1 MSDLLNFLPF
11 FVLLLVL
18 LATGTPVAVATA
30 LAAAVGAIMFIGKG
44 ALSQLGVLLFAQ
56 ASSFVLLMVPLF
68 ILMGEALGATRIGRD
83 LFTAAQI
90 WLWRVPGALPIGTIF
105 SCAGFAA
112 VCGSSPVTA
121 ATIGS
126 VAVPEMIRKGYAA
139 RLAFGVTAAGG
150 TLGIM
155 IPPSVSFIL
164 YGIITETSIGALFMA
179 GIGPGLMLVALLSLT
194 VFYLIWRHPELA
206 PPRSATID
214 TSERWTSL
222 RSVLP
227 VTLLIVAVLGSIYTG
242 IATATEAAAVGALG
256 ALLIAFLLGSLK
268 REVMNRILDNTART
282 TAMFVL
288 LVATGLFSAFVL
300 SRLGIPQAT
309 AQAITG
315 LDVAPWVVML
325 SINGLLLIL
334 GMFLDPMS
342 ILVIVVPILFPAVVQ
357 LGYDPVWFGV
367 MVTLQIEIAAISP
380 PVGFNLFVLRTVV
393 ANARM
398 ADIIRGGLIFIAPML
413 IGIALLMIFPEIAL
427 FLPRMMD
434 LK

>member
-325 SINGLLLIL
+325 AINGLLLIL

>member
-1 MSDLLNFLPF
+1 MLDTSSFLPF
-11 FVLLLVL
+11 FVLRLIL

-30 LAAAVGAIMFIGKG
+30 LAGALVAVVFIGTG

-56 ASSFVLLMVPLF
+56 ASNFVLLMVPLF

-90 WLWRVPGALPIGTIF
+90 WLRFIPGALPIGTIF

-155 IPPSVSFIL
+155 IPPSISFIL

-179 GIGPGLMLVALLSLT
+179 GIGPGIMLVALLSLT
-194 VFYLIWRHPELA
+194 VFFLIWRNPELA
-206 PPRSATID
+206 PARSAAID

-222 RSVLP
+222 RSVIP
-227 VTLLIVAVLGSIYTG
+227 VTLLVVAVLGSIYTG
-242 IATATEAAAVGALG
+242 IATATEAAAVGATG

-268 REVMNRILDNTART
+268 REVMHRILDNTART

-315 LDVAPWVVML
+315 LDVPPWVVML
-325 SINGLLLIL
+325 AINGLLLLL

-342 ILVIVVPILFPAVVQ
+342 ILVIVVPVIFPAVVK

-367 MVTLQIEIAAISP
+367 IVTLQIEIAAISP

-393 ANARM
+393 PNARM
-398 ADIIRGGLIFIAPML
+398 ADIIRGGLMFIAPML
-413 IGIALLMIFPEIAL
+413 LGIVFLMIYPDIALL
-427 FLPRMMD
+427 LPRMMG
-434 LK
+434 L

>member
-1 MSDLLNFLPF
+1 MSESLNFLPF
-11 FVLLLVL
+11 FVVLLVF

-30 LAAAVGAIMFIGKG
+30 LTAALGAVLFIGKG

-56 ASSFVLLMVPLF
+56 ASNFVLLMVPLF
-68 ILMGEALGATRIGRD
+68 VLMGEALGATRIGRD

-90 WLWRVPGALPIGTIF
+90 WLGRIPGALPIGTIF

-126 VAVPEMIRKGYAA
+126 VAVPEMMRKGYAA
-139 RLAFGVTAAGG
+139 KLAFGVTAAGG

-155 IPPSVSFIL
+155 IPPSVSLIL

-179 GIGPGLMLVALLSLT
+179 GIGPGLMLVTLLSLT
-194 VFYLIWRHPELA
+194 VFYLIWRNPQLA
-206 PPRSATID
+206 PARTSVID
-214 TSERWTSL
+214 TSERWSSL
-222 RSVLP
+222 RSVIP
-227 VTLLIVAVLGSIYTG
+227 VSLLVVAVLGSIYAG

-256 ALLIAFLLGSLK
+256 ALVIAFLLGSLK
-268 REVMNRILDNTART
+268 REVMGRILDNTART

-315 LDVAPWVVML
+315 LDVPPWVVML
-325 SINGLLLIL
+325 AINALLLIL

-342 ILVIVVPILFPAVVQ
+342 ILVIVVPVLFPAVVQ

-393 ANARM
+393 ADARM
-398 ADIIRGGLIFIAPML
+398 ADIIRGGLIFITPML
-413 IGIALLMIFPEIAL
+413 VGIALLMMYPEIAL

-434 LK
+434 LN

>member
-1 MSDLLNFLPF
+1 MLDTSSFLPF
-11 FVLLLVL
+11 FVLLLIL

-30 LAAAVGAIMFIGKG
+30 LSGALVAVVFIGTG

-56 ASSFVLLMVPLF
+56 ASNFVLLMVPLF

-90 WLWRVPGALPIGTIF
+90 WLRFIPGALPIGTIF

-155 IPPSVSFIL
+155 IPPSISFIL

-179 GIGPGLMLVALLSLT
+179 GIGPGIMLVALLSLT
-194 VFYLIWRHPELA
+194 VFFLIWRNPELA
-206 PPRSATID
+206 PARSAAID

-222 RSVLP
+222 RSVIP
-227 VTLLIVAVLGSIYTG
+227 VTLLVVAVLGSIYTG
-242 IATATEAAAVGALG
+242 IATATEAAAVGATG

-268 REVMNRILDNTART
+268 REVMHRILDNTART

-315 LDVAPWVVML
+315 LDVPPWVVML
-325 SINGLLLIL
+325 AINGLLLLL

-342 ILVIVVPILFPAVVQ
+342 ILVIVVPVIFPAVVK

-367 MVTLQIEIAAISP
+367 IVTLQIEIAAISP

-393 ANARM
+393 PNARM
-398 ADIIRGGLIFIAPML
+398 ADIIRGGLMFIAPML
-413 IGIALLMIFPEIAL
+413 LGIVFLMIYPDIALL
-427 FLPRMMD
+427 LPRMMG
-434 LK
+434 L

>member
-30 LAAAVGAIMFIGKG
+30 LAAAVGAIMFLGKG

-56 ASSFVLLMVPLF
+56 ASNFVLLMVPLF

-90 WLWRVPGALPIGTIF
+90 WLRRVPGALPIGTIF

-139 RLAFGVTAAGG
+139 KLAFGVTAAGG

-155 IPPSVSFIL
+155 IPPSISFIL

-179 GIGPGLMLVALLSLT
+179 GIGPGLMLVTLLSLT
-194 VFYLIWRHPELA
+194 VFYLIWRNPELA
-206 PPRSATID
+206 PPRAAVID

-242 IATATEAAAVGALG
+242 IATATEAAAIGALG

-282 TAMFVL
+282 TAMFIL

-325 SINGLLLIL
+325 AINGMLLIL

-413 IGIALLMIFPEIAL
+413 IGIAMLMIFPEIAL

>member
-1 MSDLLNFLPF
+1 MLDTSSFLPF
-11 FVLLLVL
+11 FVLLLIL

-30 LAAAVGAIMFIGKG
+30 LAGALVAVVFIGTG

-56 ASSFVLLMVPLF
+56 ASNFVLLMVPLF

-90 WLWRVPGALPIGTIF
+90 WLRFIPGALPIGTIF

-155 IPPSVSFIL
+155 IPPSISFIL

-179 GIGPGLMLVALLSLT
+179 GIGPGIMLVALLSLT
-194 VFYLIWRHPELA
+194 VFFLIWRNPELA
-206 PPRSATID
+206 PARSAAID

-222 RSVLP
+222 RSVIP
-227 VTLLIVAVLGSIYTG
+227 VTLLVVAVLGSIYTG
-242 IATATEAAAVGALG
+242 IATATEAAAVGATG

-268 REVMNRILDNTART
+268 REVMHRILDNTART

-315 LDVAPWVVML
+315 LDVPPWVVML
-325 SINGLLLIL
+325 AINGLLLLL

-342 ILVIVVPILFPAVVQ
+342 ILVIVVPVIFPAVVK

-367 MVTLQIEIAAISP
+367 IVTLQIEIAAISP

-393 ANARM
+393 PNARM
-398 ADIIRGGLIFIAPML
+398 ADIIRGGLMFIAPML
-413 IGIALLMIFPEIAL
+413 LGIVFLMIYPDIALL
-427 FLPRMMD
+427 LPRMMG
-434 LK
+434 L

>member
-1 MSDLLNFLPF
+1 
-11 FVLLLVL
+11 
-18 LATGTPVAVATA
+18 VAVATA

>member
-325 SINGLLLIL
+325 AINGLLLIL

-342 ILVIVVPILFPAVVQ
+342 ILIIVVPILFPAVVQ

>member
-1 MSDLLNFLPF
+1 MLDTSSFLPF
-11 FVLLLVL
+11 FVLLLIL

-30 LAAAVGAIMFIGKG
+30 LAGALVAVVFIGTG

-56 ASSFVLLMVPLF
+56 ASNFVLLMVPLF

-90 WLWRVPGALPIGTIF
+90 WLRFIPGALPIGTIF

-155 IPPSVSFIL
+155 IPPSISFIL

-179 GIGPGLMLVALLSLT
+179 GIGPGIMLVALLSLT
-194 VFYLIWRHPELA
+194 VFFLIWRNPELA
-206 PPRSATID
+206 PARSAAID

-222 RSVLP
+222 RSVIP
-227 VTLLIVAVLGSIYTG
+227 VTLLVVAVLGSIYTG
-242 IATATEAAAVGALG
+242 IATATEAAAVGATG

-268 REVMNRILDNTART
+268 REVMHRILDNTART

-315 LDVAPWVVML
+315 LDVPPWVVML
-325 SINGLLLIL
+325 AINGLLLLL

-342 ILVIVVPILFPAVVQ
+342 ILVIVVPVIFPAVVK

-367 MVTLQIEIAAISP
+367 IVTLQIEIAAISP

-393 ANARM
+393 PNARM
-398 ADIIRGGLIFIAPML
+398 ADIIRGGLMFIAPML
-413 IGIALLMIFPEIAL
+413 LVIVFLMIYPDIALL
-427 FLPRMMD
+427 LPRMMG
-434 LK
+434 L

>member
-1 MSDLLNFLPF
+1 MSESLNFLPF
-11 FVLLLVL
+11 FVVLLVF

-30 LAAAVGAIMFIGKG
+30 LAAALGAVLFIGKG

-56 ASSFVLLMVPLF
+56 ASNFVLLMVPLF
-68 ILMGEALGATRIGRD
+68 VLMGEALGATRIGRD

-90 WLWRVPGALPIGTIF
+90 WLGRIPGALPIGTIF

-126 VAVPEMIRKGYAA
+126 VAVPEMMRKGYAA
-139 RLAFGVTAAGG
+139 KVAFGVTAAGG

-155 IPPSVSFIL
+155 IPPSVSLIL

-179 GIGPGLMLVALLSLT
+179 GIGPGLMLVTLLSLT
-194 VFYLIWRHPELA
+194 VLYLIWRNPALA
-206 PPRSATID
+206 PARSAVID

-222 RSVLP
+222 RSVIP
-227 VTLLIVAVLGSIYTG
+227 VTLLVCAVLGSIYTG
-242 IATATEAAAVGALG
+242 VATATESAAVGALG
-256 ALLIAFLLGSLK
+256 ALLIAFLLGALK
-268 REVMNRILDNTART
+268 REVMGRILDNTART

-309 AQAITG
+309 AQAITS
-315 LDVAPWVVML
+315 LEVPPWVIML
-325 SINGLLLIL
+325 AINGLLLVL

-342 ILVIVVPILFPAVVQ
+342 ILVIVVPVLFPAVVQ
-357 LGYDPVWFGV
+357 LGYDPVWFGI

-380 PVGFNLFVLRTVV
+380 PLGFNLFVLRTVV
-393 ANARM
+393 ADARM

-413 IGIALLMIFPEIAL
+413 IGIALLMIYPEIAL

-434 LK
+434 LN

>member
-1 MSDLLNFLPF
+1 MLDTSSFLPF
-11 FVLLLVL
+11 FVLLLIL

-30 LAAAVGAIMFIGKG
+30 LSGALVAVVFIGTG

-56 ASSFVLLMVPLF
+56 ASNFVLLMVPLF

-90 WLWRVPGALPIGTIF
+90 WLRFMPGALPIGTIF

-155 IPPSVSFIL
+155 IPPSISFIL

-179 GIGPGLMLVALLSLT
+179 GIGPGIMLVALLSLT
-194 VFYLIWRHPELA
+194 VFFLIWRNPELA
-206 PPRSATID
+206 PARSAAID

-222 RSVLP
+222 RSVIP
-227 VTLLIVAVLGSIYTG
+227 VTLLVVAVLGSIYTG
-242 IATATEAAAVGALG
+242 IATATEAAAVGATG

-268 REVMNRILDNTART
+268 REVMHRILDNTART

-315 LDVAPWVVML
+315 LDVPPWVVML
-325 SINGLLLIL
+325 AINGLLLLL

-342 ILVIVVPILFPAVVQ
+342 ILVIVVPVLFPAVVK

-367 MVTLQIEIAAISP
+367 IVTLQIEIAAISP

-393 ANARM
+393 PNARM
-398 ADIIRGGLIFIAPML
+398 ADIIRGGLMFIAPML
-413 IGIALLMIFPEIAL
+413 LGIVFLMIYPDIALL
-427 FLPRMMD
+427 LPRMMG
-434 LK
+434 L

>member
-1 MSDLLNFLPF
+1 MLDTSSFLPF
-11 FVLLLVL
+11 FVLLLIL

-30 LAAAVGAIMFIGKG
+30 LAGALVAVVFIGTG

-56 ASSFVLLMVPLF
+56 ASNFVLLMVPLF

-90 WLWRVPGALPIGTIF
+90 WLRFMPGALPIGTIF

-155 IPPSVSFIL
+155 IPPSISFIL

-179 GIGPGLMLVALLSLT
+179 GIGPGIMLVALLSLT
-194 VFYLIWRHPELA
+194 VFFLIWRNPELA
-206 PPRSATID
+206 PARSAAID

-222 RSVLP
+222 RSVIP
-227 VTLLIVAVLGSIYTG
+227 VTLLVVAVLGSIYTG
-242 IATATEAAAVGALG
+242 IATATEAAAVGATG

-268 REVMNRILDNTART
+268 REVMHRILDNTART

-315 LDVAPWVVML
+315 LDVPPWVVML
-325 SINGLLLIL
+325 AINGLLLLL

-342 ILVIVVPILFPAVVQ
+342 ILVIVVPVIFPAVVK

-367 MVTLQIEIAAISP
+367 IVTLQIEIAAISP

-393 ANARM
+393 PNARM
-398 ADIIRGGLIFIAPML
+398 ADIIRGGLMFIAPML
-413 IGIALLMIFPEIAL
+413 LGIVFLMIYPDIALL
-427 FLPRMMD
+427 LPRMMG
-434 LK
+434 L

>member
-1 MSDLLNFLPF
+1 MEPLSFLPF
-11 FVLLLVL
+11 FAVLLVL
-18 LATGTPVAVATA
+18 LATGTPVAVATG
-30 LAAAVGAIMFIGKG
+30 LTAAVGALLFIGKG

-56 ASSFVLLMVPLF
+56 SSNFVLLMVPLF
-68 ILMGEALGATRIGRD
+68 ILMGEALGVTRIGRD

-90 WLWRVPGALPIGTIF
+90 WLGRVPGALPIGTIF

-126 VAVPEMIRKGYAA
+126 VAVPEMMRKGYAP

-155 IPPSVSFIL
+155 IPPSVSLIL

-194 VFYLIWRHPELA
+194 VFYLIWRNPGLA
-206 PPRSATID
+206 PARSMPID
-214 TSERWTSL
+214 TTERWTSL
-222 RSVLP
+222 RSVIP
-227 VTLLIVAVLGSIYTG
+227 VTLLVIAVLGSIYTG
-242 IATATEAAAVGALG
+242 IATPTEAAAVGALG
-256 ALLIAFLLGSLK
+256 SLLIAFVLGSLK
-268 REVMNRILDNTART
+268 RAVMRRILDNTART
-282 TAMFVL
+282 TAMFIL

-309 AQAITG
+309 AQAIVG
-315 LDVAPWVVML
+315 LDMPPWAIMVA
-325 SINGLLLIL
+325 INVLLLVL

-342 ILVIVVPILFPAVVQ
+342 ILVIVVPVLFPAVMK
-357 LGYDPVWFGV
+357 LGYDPVWFGIL
-367 MVTLQIEIAAISP
+367 VTLQIEIAAISP

-393 ANARM
+393 ADARM
-398 ADIIRGGLIFIAPML
+398 ADIIRGGLIFVTPL
-413 IGIALLMIFPEIAL
+413 LVGIALLMIWPDIAL
-427 FLPRMMD
+427 FLPQMMD

>member
-242 IATATEAAAVGALG
+242 IATATEAAAVGAFG

-325 SINGLLLIL
+325 AINGLLLIL

>member
-1 MSDLLNFLPF
+1 M
-11 FVLLLVL
+11 
-18 LATGTPVAVATA
+18 
-30 LAAAVGAIMFIGKG
+30 
-44 ALSQLGVLLFAQ
+44 
-56 ASSFVLLMVPLF
+56 
-68 ILMGEALGATRIGRD
+68 
-83 LFTAAQI
+83 
-90 WLWRVPGALPIGTIF
+90 
-105 SCAGFAA
+105 
-112 VCGSSPVTA
+112 CGSSPVTA

-155 IPPSVSFIL
+155 IPPSISFIL

-179 GIGPGLMLVALLSLT
+179 GSGPGIMLVALLSLT
-194 VFYLIWRHPELA
+194 VFFLIWRNPELA
-206 PPRSATID
+206 PARSATID

-222 RSVLP
+222 RSVIP
-227 VTLLIVAVLGSIYTG
+227 VTLLVVAVLGSIYTG
-242 IATATEAAAVGALG
+242 IATATEAAAVGATG

-268 REVMNRILDNTART
+268 REVMHRILDNTART

-315 LDVAPWVVML
+315 LDVPPWVVML
-325 SINGLLLIL
+325 AINGLLLLL

-342 ILVIVVPILFPAVVQ
+342 ILVIVVPVIFPAVVK

-367 MVTLQIEIAAISP
+367 IVTLQIEIAAISP

-393 ANARM
+393 PNARM
-398 ADIIRGGLIFIAPML
+398 ADIIRGGLMFIAPML
-413 IGIALLMIFPEIAL
+413 LGIVFLMIYPDIALL
-427 FLPRMMD
+427 LPRMRG
-434 LK
+434 

>member
-1 MSDLLNFLPF
+1 
-11 FVLLLVL
+11 
-18 LATGTPVAVATA
+18 
-30 LAAAVGAIMFIGKG
+30 
-44 ALSQLGVLLFAQ
+44 
-56 ASSFVLLMVPLF
+56 
-68 ILMGEALGATRIGRD
+68 MGEALGATRIGRD

>member
-1 MSDLLNFLPF
+1 
-11 FVLLLVL
+11 
-18 LATGTPVAVATA
+18 
-30 LAAAVGAIMFIGKG
+30 
-44 ALSQLGVLLFAQ
+44 
-56 ASSFVLLMVPLF
+56 
-68 ILMGEALGATRIGRD
+68 
-83 LFTAAQI
+83 
-90 WLWRVPGALPIGTIF
+90 
-105 SCAGFAA
+105 
-112 VCGSSPVTA
+112 
-121 ATIGS
+121 
-126 VAVPEMIRKGYAA
+126 
-139 RLAFGVTAAGG
+139 
-150 TLGIM
+150 
-155 IPPSVSFIL
+155 
-164 YGIITETSIGALFMA
+164 
-179 GIGPGLMLVALLSLT
+179 LSLT

-325 SINGLLLIL
+325 AINGLLLIL

-342 ILVIVVPILFPAVVQ
+342 ILIIVVPILFPAVVQ

>member
-1 MSDLLNFLPF
+1 MLDTSSFLPF
-11 FVLLLVL
+11 FVLLLIL

-30 LAAAVGAIMFIGKG
+30 LSGALVAVVFIGTG

-56 ASSFVLLMVPLF
+56 ASNFVLLMVPLF

-90 WLWRVPGALPIGTIF
+90 WLRFMPGALPIGTIF

-155 IPPSVSFIL
+155 IPPSISFIL

-179 GIGPGLMLVALLSLT
+179 GIGPGIMLVALLSLT
-194 VFYLIWRHPELA
+194 VFFLIWRNPELA
-206 PPRSATID
+206 PARSAAID

-222 RSVLP
+222 RSVIP
-227 VTLLIVAVLGSIYTG
+227 VTLLVVAVLGSIYTG
-242 IATATEAAAVGALG
+242 IATATEAAAVGATG

-268 REVMNRILDNTART
+268 REVMHRILDNTART

-315 LDVAPWVVML
+315 LDVPPWVVML
-325 SINGLLLIL
+325 AINGLLLLL

-342 ILVIVVPILFPAVVQ
+342 ILVIVVPVIFPAVVK

-367 MVTLQIEIAAISP
+367 IVTLQIEIAAISP

-393 ANARM
+393 PNARM
-398 ADIIRGGLIFIAPML
+398 ADIIRGGLMFIAPML
-413 IGIALLMIFPEIAL
+413 LGIVFLMIYPDIALL
-427 FLPRMMD
+427 LPRMMG
-434 LK
+434 L

>member
-11 FVLLLVL
+11 FALLLVL

-30 LAAAVGAIMFIGKG
+30 LAAAVGAVMFLGKG

-56 ASSFVLLMVPLF
+56 ASNFVLLMVPLF
-68 ILMGEALGATRIGRD
+68 VLMGEALGATRIGRD

-90 WLWRVPGALPIGTIF
+90 WLRRVPGALPIGTIF

-139 RLAFGVTAAGG
+139 KLAFGVTAAGG

-155 IPPSVSFIL
+155 IPPSISFIL

-179 GIGPGLMLVALLSLT
+179 GIGPGLMLVTLLSLT
-194 VFYLIWRHPELA
+194 VFYLIWRNPELA
-206 PPRSATID
+206 PPRAAIID

-227 VTLLIVAVLGSIYTG
+227 VSLLIVAVLGSIYTG

-256 ALLIAFLLGSLK
+256 AFLIAFLLGSLK

-282 TAMFVL
+282 TAMFIL

-325 SINGLLLIL
+325 AINGMLLIL

-413 IGIALLMIFPEIAL
+413 IGIAMLMIFPEIAL

>member
-30 LAAAVGAIMFIGKG
+30 LAAAVGAIMFLGKG

-56 ASSFVLLMVPLF
+56 ASNFVLLMVPLF

-90 WLWRVPGALPIGTIF
+90 WLRRVPGALPIGTIF

-139 RLAFGVTAAGG
+139 KLAFGVTAAGG

-155 IPPSVSFIL
+155 IPPSISFIL

-179 GIGPGLMLVALLSLT
+179 GIGPGLMLVTLLSLT
-194 VFYLIWRHPELA
+194 VFYLIWRNPELA
-206 PPRSATID
+206 PPRAAIID

-282 TAMFVL
+282 TAMFIL

-325 SINGLLLIL
+325 AINGMLLIL

-413 IGIALLMIFPEIAL
+413 IGIAMLMIFPEIAL

>member
-242 IATATEAAAVGALG
+242 IATATEAAAVGAFG

>member
-1 MSDLLNFLPF
+1 MLDTSSFLPF
-11 FVLLLVL
+11 FVLLLIL

-30 LAAAVGAIMFIGKG
+30 LSGALVAVVFIGTG

-56 ASSFVLLMVPLF
+56 ASNFVLLMVPLF

-90 WLWRVPGALPIGTIF
+90 WLRFMPGALPIGTIL

-155 IPPSVSFIL
+155 IPPSISFIL

-179 GIGPGLMLVALLSLT
+179 GIGPGIMLVALLSLT
-194 VFYLIWRHPELA
+194 VFFLIWRNPELA
-206 PPRSATID
+206 PARSAAID

-222 RSVLP
+222 RSVIP
-227 VTLLIVAVLGSIYTG
+227 VTLLVVAVLGSIYTG
-242 IATATEAAAVGALG
+242 IATATEAAAVGATG

-268 REVMNRILDNTART
+268 REVMHRILDNTART

-315 LDVAPWVVML
+315 LDVPPWVVML
-325 SINGLLLIL
+325 AINGLLLLL

-342 ILVIVVPILFPAVVQ
+342 ILVIVVPVIFPAVVK

-367 MVTLQIEIAAISP
+367 IVTLQIEIAAISP

-393 ANARM
+393 PNARM
-398 ADIIRGGLIFIAPML
+398 ADIIRGGLMFIAPML
-413 IGIALLMIFPEIAL
+413 LGIVFLMIYPDIALL
-427 FLPRMMD
+427 LPRMMG
-434 LK
+434 L

>member
-1 MSDLLNFLPF
+1 MLDTSSFLPF
-11 FVLLLVL
+11 FVLLLIL

-30 LAAAVGAIMFIGKG
+30 LAGALVAVVFIGTG

-56 ASSFVLLMVPLF
+56 ASNFVLLMVPLF

-90 WLWRVPGALPIGTIF
+90 WLRFIPGALPIGTIF

-155 IPPSVSFIL
+155 IPPSISFIL

-179 GIGPGLMLVALLSLT
+179 GIGPGIMLVALLSLT
-194 VFYLIWRHPELA
+194 VFFFIWRNPELA
-206 PPRSATID
+206 PARSAAID

-222 RSVLP
+222 RSVIP
-227 VTLLIVAVLGSIYTG
+227 VTLLVVAVLGSIYTG
-242 IATATEAAAVGALG
+242 IATATEAAAVGATG

-268 REVMNRILDNTART
+268 REVMHRILDNTART

-315 LDVAPWVVML
+315 LDVPPWVVML
-325 SINGLLLIL
+325 AINGLLLLL

-342 ILVIVVPILFPAVVQ
+342 ILVIVVPVIFPAVVK

-367 MVTLQIEIAAISP
+367 IVTLQIEIAAISP

-393 ANARM
+393 PNARM
-398 ADIIRGGLIFIAPML
+398 ADIIRGGLMFIAPML
-413 IGIALLMIFPEIAL
+413 LGIVFLMIYPDIALL
-427 FLPRMMD
+427 LPRMMG
-434 LK
+434 L